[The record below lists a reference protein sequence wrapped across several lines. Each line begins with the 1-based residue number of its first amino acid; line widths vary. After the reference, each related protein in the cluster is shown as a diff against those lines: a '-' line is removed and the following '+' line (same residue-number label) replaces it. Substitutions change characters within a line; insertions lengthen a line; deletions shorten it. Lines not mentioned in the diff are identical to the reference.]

1 MGRAV
6 QVPVEVRMWS
16 YELRARMYCRME
28 RMMRR
33 QSTGQRAYE
42 LAPCSTAVTSAT
54 TTAAANATTSSR
66 SAVR

>member
-6 QVPVEVRMWS
+6 QVPVEVRMRS
-16 YELRARMYCRME
+16 HELRARVYRMK

-33 QSTGQRAYE
+33 QSTGQRAHE
-42 LAPCSTAVTSAT
+42 LAPCSAAAAAAATST
-54 TTAAANATTSSR
+54 TTAAAG